1 MAFAVM
7 NHVVRFPFVLYLHD
21 PLAAAGR
28 AFNSTDFNGVAGFA
42 LADRLPITQN
52 LLDLSVFLADDAD
65 AANVELAPANHS
77 GEIRSDAR
85 SNGAFENDSFSGS
98 LQMNR

>member
-21 PLAAAGR
+21 PLAAARR
-28 AFNSTDFNGVAGFA
+28 AFNSTDFNGVARFA
-42 LADRLPITQN
+42 LTDRLSITDY

-65 AANVELAPANHS
+65 AAHVELAPANHS